1 MAYAIMRFQKLKTF
15 GSVSGVAGHHTRDHH
30 TPNAN
35 PSRMNQ
41 WLVGPASPSA
51 DDIVAA
57 VRDRIGERKIR
68 KNGVIAAEFVLTA
81 SPEFFRPNAPTL
93 AGHYD
98 PDKVDAFNRVALDWL
113 RRTFGADNLV
123 SLVCH
128 LDEATPHLQAV
139 VVPLDPDTGRL
150 NAARWFNGRKALSE
164 LQDGFATACWSLG
177 LERGI
182 RGSRATH
189 TRIAEYYS
197 NVNAASDHPMPS
209 VAVEVPPSML
219 LGATRDSW
227 AEAETRRV
235 NDEVHDAVRPV
246 ADVASSARLARQKQ
260 KEAEAT
266 AKTLAGELERLRQDA
281 ALVRDI
287 PLADVLARSG
297 YAEETPGE
305 WCGPAGSITVQV
317 KSGKPRFYNVTREV
331 GGRNAIDLV
340 RHLHGLNSQDA
351 ITWLGR
357 QVGHQAAVGAA
368 LERAK
373 QMAREAMKSTKT
385 LALKDWNTIQ
395 DAHRD
400 AQDMGPSISPNVD
413 LFLEQSPR

>member
-35 PSRMNQ
+35 PSRLNR
-41 WLVGPASPSA
+41 WLVGSANPSA

-98 PDKVDAFNRVALDWL
+98 PDKVEAFNRVALDWL
-113 RRTFGADNLV
+113 RRTFGANNLV

-139 VVPLDPDTGRL
+139 VVPVDPDTGRL

-164 LQDGFATACWSLG
+164 LQDTFAAACWPLG

-197 NVNAASDHPMPS
+197 NVNAADEHPMPS
-209 VAVEVPPSML
+209 VAVQAPPSML

-260 KEAEAT
+260 KETEAT
-266 AKTLAGELERLRQDA
+266 AKNLAEELGRLRQDA
-281 ALVRDI
+281 VLVRDI

-297 YAEETPGE
+297 YTEETPGE
-305 WCGPAGSITVQV
+305 WYGPAGSITVQV
-317 KSGKPRFYNVTREV
+317 KAGKPRFYNVTRGV

-340 RHLHGLNSQDA
+340 RHLHGLVYEDA
-351 ITWLGR
+351 IAWLGKAA
-357 QVGHQAAVGAA
+357 GHQAAIGATM
-368 LERAK
+368 LHAK
-373 QMAREAMKSTKT
+373 QVAKDTLKT
-385 LALKDWNTIQ
+385 PRALTVKDWFTEP
-395 DAHRD
+395 AP
-400 AQDMGPSISPNVD
+400 AQQPHDQNQRMLAVVQPRMGA
-413 LFLEQSPR
+413 